1 MTGRLGDVLRYCGDV
16 LRCPLDLVSEMAN
29 ANERLRAA
37 LLQSGL
43 SVAALAE
50 EIGVD
55 PKTVERWITQN
66 RVPYRKHRFAVATRL
81 GLDEI
86 YLWPDALS
94 QDQVAEAS
102 QSEIVSIYPHRWAVH
117 REAWGKLFE
126 SAEREIGILVYV
138 GLFLAED
145 SGVQKVLRDKAAAGV
160 RVRVLLGD
168 PESPAVAQR
177 GEDEGIGD
185 AVATKV
191 RNALVLYRPLIATS
205 GAEFRMHS
213 TVLYNSIYQ
222 ADDQLLVNTH
232 IYGNNASQAPLWHLR
247 KVPGGDLFN
256 SYVESF
262 ERVWDGARPLP
273 GS

>member
-1 MTGRLGDVLRYCGDV
+1 M
-16 LRCPLDLVSEMAN
+16 

-81 GLDEI
+81 GQDEI
-86 YLWPDALS
+86 YLWPDALP

-102 QSEIVSIYPHRWAVH
+102 QSEIVSIYPHRWAVP
-117 REAWGKLFE
+117 RETWGKLFE
-126 SAEREIGILVYV
+126 SAEREIGFLVYV

-145 SGVQKVLRDKAAAGV
+145 SGVQKILRDKAAAGV

-168 PESPAVAQR
+168 PESAAVAQR

-191 RNALVLYRPLIATS
+191 RNALVLYRPLIAS
-205 GAEFRMHS
+205 DGAEFRMHTR
-213 TVLYNSIYQ
+213 TVGRSHAAPGTRSSSRPKQ
-222 ADDQLLVNTH
+222 KS
-232 IYGNNASQAPLWHLR
+232 ASSPTPPSSLPRTPASSAPSPTAPTTASPSGSCSATPTAHGSENEA
-247 KVPGGDLFN
+247 KK
-256 SYVESF
+256 
-262 ERVWDGARPLP
+262 RVSALQSRPRFTT
-273 GS
+273 S

>member
-1 MTGRLGDVLRYCGDV
+1 M
-16 LRCPLDLVSEMAN
+16 
-29 ANERLRAA
+29 ANERLRTA
-37 LLQSGL
+37 LLQTGL
-43 SVAALAE
+43 SIALLAE

-66 RVPYRKHRFAVATRL
+66 RVPYRKHRFAVAARL
-81 GLDEI
+81 GSDET

-102 QSEIVSIYPHRWAVH
+102 HSEIVSIFPHRWAVPH
-117 REAWGKLFE
+117 DTWGTFFG
-126 SAEREIGILVYV
+126 AAVHEIGILVYV

-145 SGVQKVLRDKAAAGV
+145 SGVQKILREKATQGV

-168 PESPAVAQR
+168 PDSAAVAQR
-177 GEDEGIGD
+177 GEDEGIDD

-191 RNALVLYRPLIATS
+191 RNALVLYRPLIATE
-205 GAEFRMHS
+205 GVEFRLHS
-213 TVLYNSIYQ
+213 TVLYNSIYR

-232 IYGNNASQAPLWHLR
+232 LYGSNASQAPLWHLR

-256 SYVESF
+256 SYAESF
-262 ERVWDGARPLP
+262 DRVWDGARPLP
-273 GS
+273 ED